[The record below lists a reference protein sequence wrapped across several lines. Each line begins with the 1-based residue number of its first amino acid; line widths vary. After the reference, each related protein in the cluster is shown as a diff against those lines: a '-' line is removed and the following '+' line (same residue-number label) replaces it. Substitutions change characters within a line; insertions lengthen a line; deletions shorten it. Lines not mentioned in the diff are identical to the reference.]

1 MLAATLA
8 VGVLFTLAPPQTFS
22 DRIGS
27 GLLAIVVLAAVGTLL
42 QTPALFGDSS
52 RPRPVVPG
60 PRLGPRPS
68 PTTSGTAWCRALRTL
83 RCSRVFRPHVDKFR
97 PTTTKRSV

>member
-42 QTPALFGDSS
+42 QTPALFEIPLVLGLLFLGLDSDRGR
-52 RPRPVVPG
+52 RPRPPARPG
-60 PRLGPRPS
+60 VELCAPLGVAVF
-68 PTTSGTAWCRALRTL
+68 SGRT
-83 RCSRVFRPHVDKFR
+83 
-97 PTTTKRSV
+97 